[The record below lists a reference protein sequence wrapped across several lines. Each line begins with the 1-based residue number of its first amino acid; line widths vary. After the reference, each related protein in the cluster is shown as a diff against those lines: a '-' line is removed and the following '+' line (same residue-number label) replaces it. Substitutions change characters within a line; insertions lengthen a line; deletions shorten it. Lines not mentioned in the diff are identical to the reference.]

1 MLCRE
6 NTYNQVETEFIVEGI
21 GACSRERRLNF
32 EATGCK
38 DDAEGDP
45 ETAV

>member
-6 NTYNQVETEFIVEGI
+6 CSYNQVETEFIVKSS
-21 GACSRERRLNF
+21 GACSRELGFNF
-32 EATGCK
+32 EATGCE

-45 ETAV
+45 KSAV